1 MSYDKFVHFDNKK
14 IDGCGKLAEVFHI
27 FVFLMPNLEHIFDEF
42 ENADDIF
49 EWIKCYVR
57 V

>member
-27 FVFLMPNLEHIFDEF
+27 FVFLMPKLEHIFDEF
-42 ENADDIF
+42 ENL
-49 EWIKCYVR
+49 CG
-57 V
+57 